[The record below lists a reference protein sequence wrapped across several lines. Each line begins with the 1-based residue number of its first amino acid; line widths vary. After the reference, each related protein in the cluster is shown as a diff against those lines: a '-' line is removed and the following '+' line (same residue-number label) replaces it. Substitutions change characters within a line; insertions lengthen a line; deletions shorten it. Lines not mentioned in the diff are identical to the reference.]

1 MPFVNIKMVKSD
13 KGPEA
18 KKQLIKGVTKLL
30 QDIYGKPPEFC
41 HVVIEEIEPD
51 SWGLGGQSVAERRG

>member
-1 MPFVNIKMVKSD
+1 
-13 KGPEA
+13 
-18 KKQLIKGVTKLL
+18 LL
-30 QDIYGKPPEFC
+30 QDIYGKPPELC